1 MKDRKVTAIILAG
14 GKSTRMGYDKAF
26 IKIGG
31 KPIIERT
38 IATLKPMFDDIIIVA
53 NEPGKFKGLRVK
65 VVKDIKPNC
74 GPISGIHS
82 GLVHSKTEIN
92 FVVACDMPF
101 LNLSLIRYMLGKKNN
116 SDIIMIQIN
125 GKLHPLF
132 GIYSQNCILAIEE
145 NLKQDIL
152 KVVNILPKVRS
163 RFISKEE
170 IEKFD
175 RNLLSLVNI
184 NTQTDLKR
192 MKEMKEE

>member
-31 KPIIERT
+31 KTIIERT
-38 IATLKPMFDDIIIVA
+38 IATLKPIFDDIIIVA

-101 LNLSLIRYMLGKKNN
+101 LNPLVIKYMLQIANGYDMVVVKLKRGLQMLCAVYDKN
-116 SDIIMIQIN
+116 
-125 GKLHPLF
+125 L
-132 GIYSQNCILAIEE
+132 
-145 NLKQDIL
+145 
-152 KVVNILPKVRS
+152 
-163 RFISKEE
+163 ISLL
-170 IEKFD
+170 EK
-175 RNLLSLVNI
+175 NLLSGNYTLRDIIRNADFKVITEKDLESLGGSERDFLNI
-184 NTQTDLKR
+184 NYRKELGKILKR
-192 MKEMKEE
+192 N